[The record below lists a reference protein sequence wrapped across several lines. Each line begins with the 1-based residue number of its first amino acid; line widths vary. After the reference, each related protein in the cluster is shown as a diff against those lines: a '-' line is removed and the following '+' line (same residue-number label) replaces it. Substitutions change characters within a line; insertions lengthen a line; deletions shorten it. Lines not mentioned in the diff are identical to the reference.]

1 MIQDEAYE
9 VVDGDIINFVFN
21 SDYQYKVSFE
31 DSLQSSK
38 SKRPSQEMVI
48 EEIEPR
54 KKKPESD
61 LWASLE
67 NDKCLVFT
75 SADCEGRPKI
85 AAYDMD
91 NTLIKTVSGLVFP
104 RNIDDWTL
112 NYSNVPTKLKAM
124 YEKGFK
130 ICVFTNQGGVES
142 GKMTVSEVKRK
153 IFMISQRLAVPCQF
167 FIATRND
174 KYRKPRIEMWKALE
188 EHFNDEI
195 KIDRNLSFYVGDAGE
210 CE

>member
-9 VVDGDIINFVFN
+9 AVQGDIINFVFN
-21 SDYQYKVSFE
+21 SDYQYQVSFE
-31 DSLQSSK
+31 DGSLTGK
-38 SKRPSQEMVI
+38 AKRASQELLI
-48 EEIEPR
+48 EEQPR
-54 KKKPESD
+54 KKRSEAD
-61 LWASLE
+61 CWASIE
-67 NDKCLVFT
+67 HDKCLVFT
-75 SADCEGRPKI
+75 SADCEGRSKI

-112 NYSNVPTKLKAM
+112 NYSNVPAKLKAM
-124 YEKGFK
+124 HDKGFK
-130 ICVFTNQGGVES
+130 ICVFTNQGGVEH

-174 KYRKPRIEMWKALE
+174 KFRKPRIEMWRALE
-188 EHFNDEI
+188 NHFNDDI
-195 KIDRNLSFYVGDAGE
+195 KIDMDLSFFVGDAGE
-210 CE
+210 

>member
-9 VVDGDIINFVFN
+9 AVEGDIINFVFN
-21 SDYQYKVSFE
+21 SDYQYKVAFE

-38 SKRPSQEMVI
+38 SKRPSQELLI
-48 EEIEPR
+48 EEEPR
-54 KKKPESD
+54 KRKPENDS
-61 LWASLE
+61 WASLE

-75 SADCEGRPKI
+75 SADCEGRSKI

-112 NYSNVPTKLKAM
+112 NYSNVSAKLKAM
-124 YEKGFK
+124 HEKGFK

-174 KYRKPRIEMWKALE
+174 KYRKPRIAMWKALE
-188 EHFNDEI
+188 ELFNDGI
-195 KIDRNLSFYVGDAGE
+195 KIDMTLSFFVGDAGE
-210 CE
+210 